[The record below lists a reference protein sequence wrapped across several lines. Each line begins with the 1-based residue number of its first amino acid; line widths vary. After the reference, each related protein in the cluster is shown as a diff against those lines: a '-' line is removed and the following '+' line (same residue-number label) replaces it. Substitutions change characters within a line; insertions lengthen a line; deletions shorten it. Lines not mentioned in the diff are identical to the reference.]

1 MKAGRGTL
9 GVCLAK
15 QSQGGDPDKLA
26 CGLKKRSQKKNP
38 SPSVVPSWTDQ
49 PVADSH
55 GKSRA
60 MAAAASEMKHGQ
72 NKASLLHHGGFK
84 VLQTLKGSMGRSSAP
99 AASLG
104 KAVALP
110 PAPSEEQ
117 LAGMSRGIGDALGS
131 DWPGREPRAT
141 DNHGQYL
148 KGESWVSGWPGHPKL
163 REVGFLRG
171 EPLSAVPKG
180 LGTWPE
186 LSHQYSEL
194 CHLPYA
200 YPNYKVLPEDE
211 LRCVSLDRF
220 NPVLSEETVEDEKTL
235 KYFRWSADNHG
246 VTGSA
251 IFQISKSLMP

>member
-26 CGLKKRSQKKNP
+26 CGLKKRSQKRNP

-60 MAAAASEMKHGQ
+60 TVAAASEMKHGQ
-72 NKASLLHHGGFK
+72 SEASLLCHGGFK
-84 VLQTLKGSMGRSSAP
+84 VLQSLKGSMGRNSAP

-104 KAVALP
+104 KAVALS

-117 LAGMSRGIGDALGS
+117 LAGVSRGIGDALGS

-141 DNHGQYL
+141 DNCGLYL
-148 KGESWVSGWPGHPKL
+148 KGESWVSGRPGHPKL
-163 REVGFLRG
+163 REVRFLRG
-171 EPLSAVPKG
+171 DPLSAVPKG
-180 LGTWPE
+180 LGTWSE
-186 LSHQYSEL
+186 LSHRYSEL
-194 CHLPYA
+194 CQLPYA
-200 YPNYKVLPEDE
+200 YPYYKVLPEDE

-220 NPVLSEETVEDEKTL
+220 NPVLSEETVKDEKAL
-235 KYFRWSADNHG
+235 KYFRWSADSCG